1 MPNIIKTDLCGIGV
15 GISGAALNYQLSY
28 VNGGIRSVFVERQ
41 PEVGQLNTHYTQNSQ
56 TLHVGDIESNYKDL
70 NKIKQ
75 VVRDAGMLPSFFNLF
90 PDETSGLYTNVGK
103 MLMGVGDKEVKE
115 VIKRYEWLTLQEKVF
130 PNNVLLNREQIE
142 QLEPALVQGRDP
154 NEPIV
159 AYYSPDGYAVN
170 FEQTAKKMV
179 DIAQRERGELTQVL
193 LGFGVETIERKSTDG
208 TLFHTHLEDGTII
221 ESKAVVVNG

>member
-1 MPNIIKTDLCGIGV
+1 M
-15 GISGAALNYQLSY
+15 
-28 VNGGIRSVFVERQ
+28 NGGIRSVFVERQ

-130 PNNVLLNREQIE
+130 PNNTLLNRDEIE
-142 QLEPALVQGRDP
+142 EIEPALVQGRNP

-179 DIAQRERGELTQVL
+179 DIAQRLRGDLTQVI
-193 LGFGVETIERKSTDG
+193 LGV
-208 TLFHTHLEDGTII
+208 
-221 ESKAVVVNG
+221 